1 MMCKFK
7 DEFTLVGIVSHHHEI
22 LFPLKKIA
30 FWEWVKF
37 IHRACSIFRVVVLL
51 SILKAFMSLL
61 SNLSKVFICTVK
73 NGVLRYT
80 FAMVF
85 WDTFIYVGVT

>member
-1 MMCKFK
+1 MHFIGGV
-7 DEFTLVGIVSHHHEI
+7 TLRMHHATYGGCHSEDAPCI
-22 LFPLKKIA
+22 L
-30 FWEWVKF
+30 
-37 IHRACSIFRVVVLL
+37 
-51 SILKAFMSLL
+51 
-61 SNLSKVFICTVK
+61 CTVK

>member
-1 MMCKFK
+1 MEHNTKVR
-7 DEFTLVGIVSHHHEI
+7 VGEGRE
-22 LFPLKKIA
+22 KK
-30 FWEWVKF
+30 EVY
-37 IHRACSIFRVVVLL
+37 
-51 SILKAFMSLL
+51 
-61 SNLSKVFICTVK
+61 TVK

>member
-1 MMCKFK
+1 MGPGTSYMQLESMCH
-7 DEFTLVGIVSHHHEI
+7 DS
-22 LFPLKKIA
+22 
-30 FWEWVKF
+30 
-37 IHRACSIFRVVVLL
+37 CSIK
-51 SILKAFMSLL
+51 LKRAEK
-61 SNLSKVFICTVK
+61 NVCVYNGQNCTVK

>member
-1 MMCKFK
+1 MQV
-7 DEFTLVGIVSHHHEI
+7 VGCIS
-22 LFPLKKIA
+22 
-30 FWEWVKF
+30 
-37 IHRACSIFRVVVLL
+37 S
-51 SILKAFMSLL
+51 
-61 SNLSKVFICTVK
+61 VK